1 MLLIY
6 GGGSIKKTGVYDAV
20 MSALNDT
27 GKTVTEL
34 SGVMPN
40 PTLEKLYE
48 GATLAKRAVRILSLR

>member
-1 MLLIY
+1 MRRL
-6 GGGSIKKTGVYDAV
+6 KEA
-20 MSALNDT
+20 

-48 GATLAKRAVRILSLR
+48 GLLLQKKAVPILSLR